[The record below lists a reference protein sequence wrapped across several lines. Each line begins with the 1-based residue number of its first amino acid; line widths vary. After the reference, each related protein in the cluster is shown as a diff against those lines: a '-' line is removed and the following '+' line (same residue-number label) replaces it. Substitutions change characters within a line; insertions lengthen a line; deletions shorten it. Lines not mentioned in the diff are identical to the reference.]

1 MKLRTG
7 LLALLSLALIGYG
20 GAKAYLYFKVKSK
33 IDELIG
39 IAAPFAAITYDGISS
54 DLRGKLGIG
63 NIVVKSATGAQ
74 LQIDSIE
81 LEGPGPGFLW
91 DLTGAF
97 KYGDPPAS
105 LILKLNRLALPADQA
120 LGGALGGVAFSEPG
134 DDTQSGPQ
142 PCTLDGLLSHTGVE
156 RIGMS
161 TLVANLSMGYAF
173 NRASGEAELFLENEL
188 LEMDELSLS
197 MSLRGVNESAGL
209 NLNEMPA
216 IAAVDLRYSIYS
228 PYIKRMVAECARQVQ
243 RSPEQFVDSIFNQP
257 SHQLGQALGLIPG
270 PGIKQVLRELVS
282 QGGEVRLKA
291 HPDSILDPAALSSLR
306 PEVLTR
312 LLNIELYLNDQPV
325 EDLTFALAEQAAA
338 AGSGSES
345 QEGGKAEPESDS
357 VVGDGDFD
365 AAGRGQR
372 DARRLRYMET
382 EIAEL
387 QHYLGSRVRLY
398 TDQSSKPKTGY
409 LIAYNGR
416 TFSVEQSVHGGTMT
430 AHIQQSELTRAE
442 VLRRVP

>member
-1 MKLRTG
+1 
-7 LLALLSLALIGYG
+7 
-20 GAKAYLYFKVKSK
+20 
-33 IDELIG
+33 
-39 IAAPFAAITYDGISS
+39 
-54 DLRGKLGIG
+54 
-63 NIVVKSATGAQ
+63 
-74 LQIDSIE
+74 
-81 LEGPGPGFLW
+81 
-91 DLTGAF
+91 
-97 KYGDPPAS
+97 
-105 LILKLNRLALPADQA
+105 
-120 LGGALGGVAFSEPG
+120 
-134 DDTQSGPQ
+134 
-142 PCTLDGLLSHTGVE
+142 
-156 RIGMS
+156 
-161 TLVANLSMGYAF
+161 
-173 NRASGEAELFLENEL
+173 
-188 LEMDELSLS
+188 LS